1 MKDLGIVCLQMVI
14 ALINVIDIHI
24 IVTLFSFFDP
34 AKIDANKILDSIGLN
49 KALITDMFLY
59 LITQKYLVNMP
70 EQALIPIFSA
80 LANRV
85 RMMTPFN
92 KA

>member
-1 MKDLGIVCLQMVI
+1 MKDLGIVCPQMIV
-14 ALINVIDIHI
+14 ALINIIDIHI

-34 AKIDANKILDSIGLN
+34 AKIDANKILDSVGLN
-49 KALITDMFLY
+49 KALTTDMFLY
-59 LITQKYLVNMP
+59 LITQKYLVNML

-85 RMMTPFN
+85 GMINPFN